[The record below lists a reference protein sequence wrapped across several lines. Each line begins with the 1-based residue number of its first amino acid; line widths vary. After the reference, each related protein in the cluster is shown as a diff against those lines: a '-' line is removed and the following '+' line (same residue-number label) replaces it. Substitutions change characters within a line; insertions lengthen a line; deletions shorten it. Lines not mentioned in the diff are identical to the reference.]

1 MIYDEKP
8 WLKFYDSGV
17 AAEVEIPSI
26 SFVDRFNEVAV
37 EFRRRPALHF
47 LGITMTYEELNTHA
61 NRFANFL
68 LRCGCGPGDVVGIH
82 LPNLPQYLIA
92 QIGALKAG
100 CATSGVSPLL
110 TPRELTYQLNDCKVK
125 ALVTLDATFEHR
137 LAGIFGDLPDIKL
150 VVATGALDFLPGY
163 KRVLGRLL
171 KKVPTGK
178 VGPVTGKQVT
188 TFREVLSRYPAD
200 DPAIKVAADDNCLIQ
215 YTGGTTGLPKGTV
228 ITHRNVIATSVH
240 TSEWARPNTG
250 HEVFLSG
257 FPFFHLAG
265 LAMGLCAMYCASA
278 QVLIPNPRDT
288 KGMVKEI
295 ARYRPTI
302 LVNVPSLY
310 LMLLEEPGF
319 QKLDFSRLGYC
330 LSGASP
336 FAVESIRALEA
347 VVGEGKLLEV
357 YGMTESTALIT
368 MNPRW
373 GQKKIGTVGMPLP
386 NTRVRIVDLETR
398 STPLPLGEPG
408 ELIVSGPQI
417 MKEYF
422 NKPDETANSMRKH
435 DGGIWF
441 HTGDVAKMDEE
452 GYITIV
458 DRAKD
463 MLSVSG
469 FKVFSR
475 ELEEKLYEHPA
486 IEFCAIVGVPNPKR
500 PGSDI
505 VRLVYQPSQS
515 YKSQD
520 PEQTKKEILEFAR
533 KNFAPYKVPKIID
546 SVDAIPLTAVGKV
559 DKKALR

>member
-8 WLKFYDSGV
+8 WLNFYDSGV

-26 SFVDRFNEVAV
+26 SFVDRFNEVSA
-37 EFRRRPALHF
+37 EFPRNPALHF
-47 LGITMTYEELNTHA
+47 LGITLTYEELMTHA
-61 NRFANFL
+61 NRFANLL
-68 LRCGCGPGDVVGIH
+68 LRSGCGPGDVVGIN

-92 QIGALKAG
+92 QMGTLKAG
-100 CATSGVSPLL
+100 CAASGVSPLL
-110 TPRELTYQLNDCKVK
+110 TPRELAYQLKDCKAK
-125 ALVTLDATFEHR
+125 ALVTLDAIFEHR
-137 LAGIFGDLPDIKL
+137 LAGILADLPDLKL

-178 VGPVTGKQVT
+178 VTGVTGKKVT
-188 TFREVLSRYPAD
+188 TFREVLSDYPAD
-200 DPAIKVAADDNCLIQ
+200 DPRVKVSADDTCLIQ

-228 ITHRNVIATSVH
+228 ITHRNMIATSVH
-240 TSEWARPNTG
+240 TTAWAKPTTG
-250 HEVFLSG
+250 REVFFSG

-265 LAMGLCAMYCASA
+265 LAMGLCTVYGASA

-288 KGMVKEI
+288 RSMVKEM

-302 LVNVPSLY
+302 VVNVPSLY

-319 QKLDFSRLGYC
+319 RKLDFSRLGYC

-336 FAVESIRALEA
+336 FAAESIRQLET
-347 VVGEGKLLEV
+347 VVGNGKLLEV

-373 GQKKIGTVGMPLP
+373 GKKKIGTVGVPLP
-386 NTRVRIVDLETR
+386 NTKVRIVDLETR
-398 STPLPLGEPG
+398 TTPLPAGEPG
-408 ELIVSGPQI
+408 ELIFSGPQA

-422 NKPDETANSMRKH
+422 NKPEETANSMRDH
-435 DGGIWF
+435 DGEIWF
-441 HTGDVAKMDEE
+441 HTGDIAHMDEE
-452 GYITIV
+452 GYVTIV

-486 IEFCAIVGVPNPKR
+486 IEFCAIVGVPDTKR
-500 PGSDI
+500 LGSDI

-515 YKSQD
+515 YKGRN

-533 KNFAPYKVPKIID
+533 ENFAPYKVPRIID